1 MENGGVAQP
10 CVCVCL
16 EYYRRVGLVCVCVCV
31 CVCVWYIVGG
41 RVLYPEGPGLAETL
55 RAGRSGLG

>member
-1 MENGGVAQP
+1 MAQP

-31 CVCVWYIVGG
+31 YVCVCVCVWYIVGG
-41 RVLYPEGPGLAETL
+41 RVLNPEGPGLAETP